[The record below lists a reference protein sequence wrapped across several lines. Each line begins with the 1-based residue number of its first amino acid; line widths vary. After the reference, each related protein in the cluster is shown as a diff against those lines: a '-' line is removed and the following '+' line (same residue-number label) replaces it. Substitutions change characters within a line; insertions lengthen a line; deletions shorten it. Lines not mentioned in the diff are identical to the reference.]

1 MELRAV
7 GLLSPG
13 DMGHVVGQRLISH
26 GMPVLTCL
34 EGRSER
40 TRGLAAKVGIGDVP
54 TYGDLVRDT
63 DMILSILVPGEAVK
77 ATRRVAEAL
86 QETREAT
93 VYVDC
98 NAVAPATGREIDG
111 IIRGVGSRYVDAS
124 IIGSPPR
131 REGITKFYASGPDVE
146 AFMALGEYGLEVRPL
161 GPEVGQ
167 GKGIKMVYGALTK
180 GLTAI
185 STQLLM
191 AAWEMGLYD
200 ALEALHEETQGVQR
214 QRMRRAVPNMP
225 NRSRRWVSEM
235 EEIAKTY
242 RALGI
247 TPKMYE
253 GAAEFYRFIGGTLL
267 AEEKAETVDRSRT
280 LKQVVEQ
287 LCEGLP

>member
-1 MELRAV
+1 MELRAI

-13 DMGHVVGQRLISH
+13 DMGHVVGQVLIDH

-40 TRGLAAKVGIGDVP
+40 TRGLAVKAGIRGLP
-54 TYGDLVRDT
+54 TYEDLVRDT
-63 DMILSILVPGEAVK
+63 DMILSIMVPGEAVRAARK
-77 ATRRVAEAL
+77 VAETL
-86 QETREAT
+86 WETGKTT

-98 NAVAPATGREIDG
+98 NAVAPVTGREIDG
-111 IIRGVGSRYVDAS
+111 IIREVGSKYVDAS
-124 IIGSPPR
+124 IIGGPPR
-131 REGITKFYASGPDVE
+131 REGTTKFYASGPDVE
-146 AFMALGEYGLEVRPL
+146 AFLTLGDYGLEVRPL
-161 GPEVGQ
+161 TSEVGQ

-191 AAWEMGLYD
+191 AAWKMGLYD
-200 ALEALHEETQGVQR
+200 ALEVLHEETQGVQL

-235 EEIAKTY
+235 KEIAKTY
-242 RALGI
+242 KSYGI

-253 GAAEFYRFIGGTLL
+253 GAAEFYMFVGGTPL
-267 AEEKAETVDRSRT
+267 AEEKAETLDRNRT
-280 LKQVVEQ
+280 MKQVIEQ
-287 LCEGLP
+287 LCEELP